1 MTGGTGLTGKVVGQE
16 PVKSAR
22 LRIQRPT
29 KHAGRERRTMGG
41 SSCAE
46 GGRSHMRHISQEFET
61 SDQLSTKNQAL
72 LDASKPCQYAH
83 A

>member
-29 KHAGRERRTMGG
+29 EHAGRERRTVDGG

-46 GGRSHMRHISQEFET
+46 DG
-61 SDQLSTKNQAL
+61 
-72 LDASKPCQYAH
+72 
-83 A
+83 